1 MADFLSLIDPVEL
14 TEVARLAQA
23 DFDAQ
28 VTSLTRFMP
37 NRPVNDIRYA
47 YDKGMA
53 AFVDEAG
60 YRAFDA
66 ESPIGQRP
74 SGSRISGE
82 ILPISR
88 KIPLSE
94 YAQLRLRNASGDEL
108 VAAHFDD
115 AARLAAGI
123 AARVERARGQLLE
136 TGKVTINEN
145 AVQTEYDSG
154 RAAGHSI
161 ALLGATARWSAY
173 ATATPIANILAWS
186 ELIRAACGVA
196 PTRLIVSATVMAH
209 LQQCDEVRGA
219 FQPAASAPLRV
230 SRDAVNDAF
239 VSLAGVTVE
248 VYQPPA
254 GMSTPPLDPKKVVL
268 VVDTVAVG
276 STLYGVPVEASE
288 PEYSNLGVQPGVVAG
303 VWKEK
308 DPVTPWTKAVA
319 LVLPTLQIPDA
330 SLAAAVIA

>member
-1 MADFLSLIDPVEL
+1 MADFLSLIDPVEI
-14 TEVARLAQA
+14 TEFGRLAQA

-28 VTSLTRFMP
+28 VTSLTRFIP
-37 NRPVNDIRYA
+37 NQDVDDIRYS

-53 AFVDEAG
+53 AFVDEAQ

-66 ESPIGQRP
+66 ESQIGQRP

-94 YAQLRLRNASGDEL
+94 YAQLRLRNASDDQL
-108 VAAHFDD
+108 VTAHFND
-115 AARLAAGI
+115 AARLATGI

-136 TGKVTINEN
+136 TGKVTIAEN
-145 AVQTEYDSG
+145 GLATEYDSG
-154 RAAGHSI
+154 RSGGHSI

-173 ATATPIANILAWS
+173 TTATPIANILAWS
-186 ELIRAACGVA
+186 ELIRAACGVS
-196 PTRLIVSATVMAH
+196 PTRLVVSAVVMSH

-230 SRDAVNDAF
+230 SRDAVSAAF
-239 VSLAGVTVE
+239 LELAGVAVE

-254 GMSTPPLDPKKVVL
+254 GMVTPPLDPKKVVL
-268 VVDTVAVG
+268 LVDSVPVG
-276 STLYGVPVEASE
+276 QTFYGVPVEASE
-288 PEYSNLGVQPGVVAG
+288 PEYSNLGVQPGVVVG

-308 DPVTPWTKAVA
+308 DPVVPWTKAVGI
-319 LVLPTLQIPDA
+319 VLPTLQIPDA